1 MKFIGIIPARYESSR
16 FPGKPLAILG
26 NKPLVQHVYE
36 RASEALEDVFVATDD
51 ERIYEAVT
59 SFGGKVVMTS
69 PSHLSGTDRC
79 AEALRVITSDENIH
93 VDCVI
98 NIQGDEPFVRQG
110 QIELLKN
117 SFDDPKTDIATLVK
131 KIDEREDIFD
141 SNKPKVT
148 FDYNGYALLFTRSP
162 IPFIRNLDKLEWP
175 GEVDFY
181 KHIGVYAYRSQVLNQ
196 ITRLPPS
203 SLELAESLE
212 QLRWL
217 QNGYRIKVNITKYE
231 NMGID
236 TPEDLRK
243 ARELT
248 ENTSGA

>member
-1 MKFIGIIPARYESSR
+1 MKFIGIIPARYESTR
-16 FPGKPLAILG
+16 FPGKPLAVLG

-36 RASEALEDVFVATDD
+36 RASEALENVFVATDD
-51 ERIYEAVT
+51 ERIFEAVN

-79 AEALRVITSDENIH
+79 AEALRLISSGENIQF
-93 VDCVI
+93 DCVI

-117 SFDDPKTDIATLVK
+117 SFNDPNTDIATLVK

-141 SNKPKVT
+141 INKPKVT
-148 FDYNGYALLFTRSP
+148 FDKNGYALFFTRSP
-162 IPFIRNLDKLEWP
+162 IPFIRNLDKTEWP
-175 GEVDFY
+175 GDVIYY
-181 KHIGVYAYRSQVLNQ
+181 KHIGVYAYRSEVLRQ
-196 ITRLPPS
+196 ITQLPPS
-203 SLELAESLE
+203 TLEMAESLE

>member
-1 MKFIGIIPARYESSR
+1 MKFIGIIPARYESTR
-16 FPGKPLAILG
+16 FPGKPLAVLG

-36 RASEALEDVFVATDD
+36 RASEALENVFVATDD
-51 ERIYEAVT
+51 ERIFEAVN

-79 AEALRVITSDENIH
+79 AE
-93 VDCVI
+93 
-98 NIQGDEPFVRQG
+98 EPFVRQG

-117 SFDDPKTDIATLVK
+117 SFNDPNTDIATLVK

-141 SNKPKVT
+141 INKPKVT
-148 FDYNGYALLFTRSP
+148 FDKNGYALFFTRSP
-162 IPFIRNLDKLEWP
+162 IPFIRNLDKTEWP
-175 GEVDFY
+175 GDVIYY
-181 KHIGVYAYRSQVLNQ
+181 KHIGVYAYRSEVLRQ
-196 ITRLPPS
+196 ITQLPPS
-203 SLELAESLE
+203 TLEMAESLE